1 MDIMRPN
8 VPVVSPGDSVATV
21 ARLMAESGLPGV
33 PVMDHDEI
41 VGIVTEADIITR
53 EANVEVPPV
62 IPILDG
68 LFVADAGRDFNEDLR
83 RVLAV
88 TAAQLMTSPVY
99 NIRSSA
105 TLEQV
110 ATLMLD
116 RKVNPVP
123 VVDDNLRL
131 VGIVSRADLVR
142 VIARLESMG
151 SSESGQDVPSS
162 SSPG

>member
-1 MDIMRPN
+1 
-8 VPVVSPGDSVATV
+8 
-21 ARLMAESGLPGV
+21 
-33 PVMDHDEI
+33 
-41 VGIVTEADIITR
+41 R
-53 EANVEVPPV
+53 EAHVDVPPV

-116 RKVNPVP
+116 RKINPVP
-123 VVDDNLRL
+123 VVDDNLQL

-151 SSESGQDVPSS
+151 SAESAPEVPQAP
-162 SSPG
+162 SPR